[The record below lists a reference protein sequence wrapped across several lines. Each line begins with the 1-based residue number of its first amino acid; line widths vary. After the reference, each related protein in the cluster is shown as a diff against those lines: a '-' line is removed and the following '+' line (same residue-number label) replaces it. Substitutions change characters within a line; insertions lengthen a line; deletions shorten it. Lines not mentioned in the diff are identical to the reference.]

1 MAASFGYSLFTA
13 FGVCL
18 LGAGLALQIIYIQN
32 QDNIDQWLPH
42 QISSLFI
49 NTLIVCYLLFSMMF
63 YRPYDSPVSIASVT
77 LFLLS
82 GLVLEF
88 YFSQF
93 ETTSVYSAFEYGLA
107 GINAM
112 FRLYILISTRCDQPL
127 ATMPGLINDARQIA
141 RQSGKPVQDVLKDVG
156 VATQDVDLKTLY
168 GNVMNA
174 VSSVIPDDKK
184 DDTKARIRKALG
196 IQQQGGRSR

>member
-1 MAASFGYSLFTA
+1 MAADFGYSLFTA

-63 YRPYDSPVSIASVT
+63 FRPYESSVSIGFVT
-77 LFLLS
+77 ISLLA
-82 GLVLEF
+82 GLMLEF

-93 ETTSVYSAFEYGLA
+93 DASPTYSGFEYALA
-107 GINAM
+107 GLNAM
-112 FRLYILISTRCDQPL
+112 FRLYILISTRCDKPL
-127 ATMPGLINDARQIA
+127 STPGLLLEGAKQISK
-141 RQSGKPVQDVLKDVG
+141 QTGKPVQDVLKDVG
-156 VATQDVDLKTLY
+156 VATQDVDLNRLY

-174 VSSVIPDDKK
+174 VSNVIPDDKR
-184 DDTKARIRKALG
+184 DDAKSRIKKALG
-196 IQQQGGRSR
+196 IQQQGGRRR